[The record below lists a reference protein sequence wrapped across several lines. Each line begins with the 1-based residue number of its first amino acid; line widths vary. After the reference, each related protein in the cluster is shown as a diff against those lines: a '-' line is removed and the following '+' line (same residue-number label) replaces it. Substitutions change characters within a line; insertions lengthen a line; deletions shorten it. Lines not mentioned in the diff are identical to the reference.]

1 MTEQQQGLRG
11 AFALPTESDENY
23 WIEWALGKWRKGDK
37 DSVHTAYGQC
47 RPDSKQAIVQSLLE
61 TLEILANDTSQP
73 VNAPFIEMALEL
85 IQATEDKSFLTGRGK
100 DLPTLLGAIYPRLA
114 PADQKTFMAALDN
127 IKNGKTAPPPVPPPP
142 TP

>member
-1 MTEQQQGLRG
+1 MTEQQGLRG
-11 AFALPTESDENY
+11 AFTFSTESDENY
-23 WIEWALGKWRKGDK
+23 WIEWAQREWIKGNN

-61 TLEILANDTSQP
+61 TLEFAANDPKQP
-73 VNAPFIEMALEL
+73 VKVPFIGMALEL

-100 DLPTLLGAIYPRLA
+100 DLPKLLGAIYPRLA
-114 PADQKTFMAALDN
+114 LADQKDVRVVLKE
-127 IKNGKTAPPPVPPPP
+127 IKGDGTTTSPP